1 MIESK
6 LFVVVIV
13 LATVFAG
20 LAGYLVYIDLKTR
33 KLEKQLTEKE
43 NEKPS

>member
-20 LAGYLVYIDLKTR
+20 LAAYLVFIDMKTR
-33 KLEKQLTEKE
+33 KLEDQLRKKE
-43 NEKPS
+43 NEKQS

>member
-20 LAGYLVYIDLKTR
+20 ISSYLVYLDLKTR
-33 KLEKQLTEKE
+33 KLERQLRDMESK
-43 NEKPS
+43 K